1 MIYGSAVRNQEEF
14 SMETTNFDSLR
25 LSITNHQF
33 KDLKEQLDE
42 MNEIDIAQFLSTLDP
57 ELLVYVFRALDKDT
71 ASDVFA
77 ELDPDI
83 QQQIISAITDQ
94 ELSVIVEE
102 LAVDDAVDMLGEMPS
117 SVVTR
122 VLRNAR
128 PETRA
133 EINQFLKYPDNS
145 AGSVMTAEFTDLQAT
160 MSVKDAIFRIRTK
173 GEDRETIYN
182 CYVTDGSRRLLGV
195 VTVKTLLLSP
205 DEVCVND
212 LMDTSIISVTT
223 LEDQEEAA
231 RLLDKYNLLALP
243 VVDSEN
249 RLVGIITVDD
259 AIDVLTQE
267 TTEDLQIMAA
277 TSPSEQPYL
286 KTSVWTLAKNR
297 IVWLLVLMISD
308 MISGGILG
316 SFEGALTA
324 LPILITFIPML
335 TDTGGN
341 AGSQSSTL
349 VIRGLALKEISVQDF
364 LPVLWK
370 EMRVAVICG
379 FVLSMFNFVRLVIV
393 YPGQYLMALTVAAA
407 MFCTVLMAKSI
418 GGVLPIIATKLK
430 MDPALMASP
439 LITTIVD
446 AGSLLI
452 YLNIAKVCLHL

>member
-1 MIYGSAVRNQEEF
+1 
-14 SMETTNFDSLR
+14 METTNFDSLR